1 MYYSTHPKFSVDYDD
16 YVTLD
21 EGFFIWKYFCGA
33 GNYQYNLASSNES
46 SGFMAYVITPDTDAS
61 DFISNN
67 SGMYYP
73 SCSTEQTMI
82 TWSSK
87 CSVPVGAKLLIHNP
101 RQSNQD
107 SAINI
112 DVQIYDLKQLPDV
125 NLGWDSEAFQYDQEL
140 LDYIAK
146 FKK

>member
-1 MYYSTHPKFSVDYDD
+1 M
-16 YVTLD
+16 D
-21 EGFFIWKYFCGA
+21 EGFFCYLPFCGA
-33 GNYQYNLASSNES
+33 SNYRYDIASDNEY
-46 SGFMAYVITPDTDAS
+46 SGFMAYVIPPDTDAS

-73 SCSTEQTMI
+73 SCSTEQEMI
-82 TWSSK
+82 SWSSK

-112 DVQIYDLKQLPDV
+112 DVTVYDLKQLTDLD
-125 NLGWDSEAFQYDQEL
+125 LGWDSEAFQYDQEL
-140 LDYIAK
+140 LDYVAK
-146 FKK
+146 FRK